1 MIVRR
6 LKRVHDA
13 ISWWNRLLT
22 LFGAGRRA
30 RDIDDEIAFH
40 LAMRQAQ
47 HERAGLA
54 PEMARR
60 IAARQFGNVTA
71 LKEQTR
77 DMWKFPSFESLVR
90 DIRYALRTLR
100 RAPGFAL
107 VAVLVLAI
115 GIGATTAMFSLV
127 DMMLLRGLPYPQADR
142 LVVLIGNVQRAGG
155 VERRGNSYPDHVD
168 WRARA
173 TSFEEMAAYTAL
185 NTTLQGVDEP
195 EPIPSEAVSPPYF
208 KLLDVSPTHGR
219 GFRPEEDAVPN
230 RDAVVILGEGLWR
243 RRFGADPSIVNR
255 TIQLGTRTFT
265 VVGIMPAG
273 FTGVSDTAQLWIP
286 FTMSGR
292 PFDNRGSRG
301 FQTLARL
308 KPGATIAEARAELDT
323 ISRQLAAAYP
333 QTNDT
338 RGVEVSPL
346 ADEVLQQLR
355 PVVLSLM
362 AAVTLVLLIA
372 CANVAGLLI
381 GRSDARQRE
390 IAVRT
395 ALGAGPGRLLRQLV
409 TENCVLAMLG
419 ALAGMAI
426 AQISL
431 PSLIA
436 ASPVAF
442 PTFVRP
448 QLSLSVL
455 AFGIGIALLS
465 GVILGLAP
473 MMHTRLPRL
482 GDALKTSS
490 RGGSSGMRSQR
501 LRSALVIVE
510 VALAVVLL
518 AGAGLMIRSIQKLA
532 AIDPGFE
539 AANVLLLN
547 ATIARQT
554 APPAAPGAAAAAP
567 APFVSSHT
575 DLLDRIRAVPGVE
588 AASLASDLPFG
599 GASAIFYSAEGDAT
613 VDAETLPRA
622 YIHRVTPEFFP
633 TLRIRL
639 EAGRTFLPSEEQPD
653 SPAVIVSHDVTR
665 RFWPNQDP
673 IGKRIKFG
681 APGSQNPWMTI
692 VGVVDEVKYRG
703 LPENPTRDPDLYLPY
718 TDRATQGVVV
728 RTRVEPS
735 SLASAVR
742 AAIRDG
748 NASILAFNARTL
760 ADLVAQQASA
770 SRFTTWLLSVFAAT
784 ALVLSVV
791 GLYGVMS
798 YLVAQ
803 RTREFGIRLALGAS
817 RLEIVRRVMRD
828 GTWRVAIGAAIGL
841 AATTGLARVLAGLVY
856 GVGTFD
862 ISSLLAVA
870 TLVVVAIVACGIP
883 AVRATQV
890 DPAIALRSE

>member
-1 MIVRR
+1 MMAVIKR
-6 LKRVHDA
+6 LHDA
-13 ISWWNRLLT
+13 ISWGNRLLS
-22 LFGAGRRA
+22 LLRRGRRA

-40 LAMRQAQ
+40 LAMRQAE
-47 HERAGLA
+47 HERDGLA
-54 PEMARR
+54 PEIARR
-60 IAARQFGNVTA
+60 TAARQFGNITA
-71 LKEQTR
+71 VKEQTR
-77 DMWKFPSFESLVR
+77 NMWTFPSFESFAQDL
-90 DIRYALRTLR
+90 RYALRTLR
-100 RAPGFAL
+100 RAPAFAL

-115 GIGATTAMFSLV
+115 GIGATTGMFSLV
-127 DMMLLRGLPYPQADR
+127 ETMLVRGLPYPQADR
-142 LVVLIGNVQRAGG
+142 LVVLIGNVQRAAG

-208 KLLDVSPTHGR
+208 KLLGVSPTHGR

-333 QTNDT
+333 QTNDK

-622 YIHRVTPEFFP
+622 YIHRVTPEFFA

-653 SPAVIVSHDVTR
+653 SPSVIVSHDVTR

-883 AVRATQV
+883 AVRATRV
-890 DPAIALRSE
+890 DPAMALRSE

>member
-1 MIVRR
+1 
-6 LKRVHDA
+6 
-13 ISWWNRLLT
+13 
-22 LFGAGRRA
+22 
-30 RDIDDEIAFH
+30 
-40 LAMRQAQ
+40 MRQAEQ
-47 HERAGLA
+47 ERDGLTT
-54 PEMARR
+54 EIARR
-60 IAARQFGNVTA
+60 TAARQFGNVTA

-77 DMWKFPSFESLVR
+77 DMWTFPSFESLVQ
-90 DIRYALRTLR
+90 DLRYAVRTLR
-100 RAPGFAL
+100 RAPAFAF

-127 DMMLLRGLPYPQADR
+127 DAMLVRGLPYPQADR

-173 TSFEEMAAYTAL
+173 TSFEDMAAYTTL
-185 NTTLQGVDEP
+185 TTTLQGADEP
-195 EPIPSEAVSPPYF
+195 ERILGEAVSAPYF
-208 KLLDVSPTHGR
+208 TLLGVSPTHGR

-230 RDAVVILGEGLWR
+230 RDAVVILSDGLWR
-243 RRFGADPSIVNR
+243 RRFGADPSILNR
-255 TIQLGTRTFT
+255 TIQLGARTYT

-273 FTGVSDTAQLWIP
+273 FTGVSDTAQFWEP
-286 FTMSGR
+286 FAMSGT

-301 FQTLARL
+301 FQTIARL
-308 KPGATIAEARAELDT
+308 KAGVTLAAARAELDT

-333 QTNDT
+333 QTNDK
-338 RGVEVSPL
+338 RAVEVSPL
-346 ADEVLQQLR
+346 ADVVLQQLR
-355 PVVLSLM
+355 PIVVALM
-362 AAVTLVLLIA
+362 AAVTLVLAIA

-381 GRSDARQRE
+381 SRSDARQRE

-409 TENCVLAMLG
+409 TESCVLTMLG

-455 AFGIGIALLS
+455 AFGVVIALLS
-465 GVILGLAP
+465 GVMLGIAP
-473 MMHTRLPRL
+473 MTHARLPRL

-501 LRSALVIVE
+501 LRSALVIGE

-539 AANVLLLN
+539 AANVLMVN
-547 ATIARQT
+547 ATIPRQA
-554 APPAAPGAAAAAP
+554 APPAAPGAAAAPP
-567 APFVSSHT
+567 APFVSSHA
-575 DLLDRIRAVPGVE
+575 DLLERIRAVPGVE

-613 VDAETLPRA
+613 VAAETMPRA
-622 YIHRVTPEFFP
+622 YIHRVTPEFFA

-639 EAGRTFLPSEEQPD
+639 EAGRTFLPSEETPD
-653 SPAVIVSHDVTR
+653 SPAVIVSHNVTR

-681 APGSQNPWMTI
+681 APGSQNPWLTI

-718 TDRATQGVVV
+718 IDRAAQGVLV
-728 RTRVEPS
+728 RTRAEPS
-735 SLASAVR
+735 SLTSAIR
-742 AAIRDG
+742 AAIRGG
-748 NASILAFNARTL
+748 NASILTFNARTL
-760 ADLVAQQASA
+760 ADLVAQQSSA
-770 SRFTTWLLSVFAAT
+770 SRFTSWLLSVFAAT

-817 RLEIVRRVMRD
+817 RMEIVRRVLRD

-841 AATTGLARVLAGLVY
+841 AATTGLARLLAGLVY

-862 ISSLLAVA
+862 ISSLLAAA
-870 TLVVVAIVACGIP
+870 TLVVVAIAACGIP
-883 AVRATQV
+883 AVRATRV

>member
-1 MIVRR
+1 M
-6 LKRVHDA
+6 KHVHHA

-22 LFGAGRRA
+22 LLRPGRRA

-40 LAMRQAQ
+40 LAMRQAE
-47 HERAGLA
+47 HERGGLA
-54 PEMARR
+54 PEIARR
-60 IAARQFGNVTA
+60 TAARQFGNVTA

-77 DMWKFPSFESLVR
+77 DMWTFPSFESFVQDL
-90 DIRYALRTLR
+90 RYALRTLR
-100 RAPGFAL
+100 GAPAFAV
-107 VAVLVLAI
+107 VAVLALAI

-127 DMMLLRGLPYPQADR
+127 DMMLVRGLPYPQVDR
-142 LVVLIGNVQRAGG
+142 LVVLIGNVQRAAG

-173 TSFEEMAAYTAL
+173 TSFDEMAAYTTL

-195 EPIPSEAVSPPYF
+195 EPVPSEAVSPPYF
-208 KLLDVSPTHGR
+208 KLLGVSPTHGR
-219 GFRPEEDAVPN
+219 VFRPEEDAVAN
-230 RDAVVILGEGLWR
+230 RDAVVVLGDGLWR
-243 RRFGADPSIVNR
+243 RRFGADPSMVGR

-286 FTMSGR
+286 FAMSGT
-292 PFDNRGSRG
+292 PLDNRGSRG

-308 KPGATIAEARAELDT
+308 KAGATLAEARAELDT

-333 QTNDT
+333 QTNDK

-346 ADEVLQQLR
+346 ADYVLQQLR
-355 PVVLSLM
+355 PLVVALM

-409 TENCVLAMLG
+409 TESCVLAMLG

-426 AQISL
+426 AQMSL

-436 ASPVAF
+436 ASPIAF

-448 QLSLSVL
+448 ELSLRVL
-455 AFGIGIALLS
+455 GFGIVIALLS
-465 GVILGLAP
+465 GVLLGVAP

-490 RGGSSGMRSQR
+490 RGGSSGLRSQR

-532 AIDPGFE
+532 AIDPGFD

-547 ATIARQT
+547 ATIPRQA
-554 APPAAPGAAAAAP
+554 APSPAPGAAAAAP
-567 APFVSSHT
+567 APFVSSHA

-599 GASAIFYSAEGDAT
+599 GASAVFYSAEGDAT
-613 VDAETLPRA
+613 VDAQTLPRA
-622 YIHRVTPEFFP
+622 YIHRVTPEFFA

-639 EAGRTFLPSEEQPD
+639 DAGRTFLPSEEQPA
-653 SPAVIVSHDVTR
+653 SPVAIVSHNVTR
-665 RFWPNQDP
+665 RFWPDQDP
-673 IGKRIKFG
+673 IGKRIKLG
-681 APGSQNPWMTI
+681 APGSQNPWLTI

-703 LPENPTRDPDLYLPY
+703 LPENPTPDPDLYLPY
-718 TDRATQGVVV
+718 TDRATQGVVL

-760 ADLVAQQASA
+760 ADLVAQQSSA
-770 SRFTTWLLSVFAAT
+770 SRFTSWLLSVFAAT

-817 RLEIVRRVMRD
+817 RTEIVRRVLRGGM
-828 GTWRVAIGAAIGL
+828 WRVAIGAAIGL
-841 AATTGLARVLAGLVY
+841 ATTTGLARLLAGLVY

-862 ISSLLAVA
+862 ISSLVAVA
-870 TLVVVAIVACGIP
+870 MLVVVAIVACGIP
-883 AVRATQV
+883 AVRATRV

>member
-1 MIVRR
+1 M
-6 LKRVHDA
+6 KRVHDA

-22 LFGAGRRA
+22 LLRPGRRA
-30 RDIDDEIAFH
+30 REIDDELAFH
-40 LAMRQAQ
+40 LAMRQAE
-47 HERAGLA
+47 HERDGLA
-54 PEMARR
+54 PEIARR
-60 IAARQFGNVTA
+60 TAVRQLGNVTA

-77 DMWKFPSFESLVR
+77 DMWTFPSFESVVQDL
-90 DIRYALRTLR
+90 RYTLRTLR
-100 RAPGFAL
+100 RAPAFAL
-107 VAVLVLAI
+107 VAVLVLAM

-127 DMMLLRGLPYPQADR
+127 DTMLVRGLPYPQADR

-173 TSFEEMAAYTAL
+173 TSFDDMAAYTTL
-185 NTTLQGVDEP
+185 NTTLQGADEP

-208 KLLDVSPTHGR
+208 TLLGVSPTHGR

-230 RDAVVILGEGLWR
+230 RDAVVILGDGLWR

-255 TIQLGTRTFT
+255 TIQLNARPFT

-286 FTMSGR
+286 FAMSGT

-308 KPGATIAEARAELDT
+308 KPGTTAAAARAELDT

-333 QTNDT
+333 QTNDK

-346 ADEVLQQLR
+346 ADYVLQQLR
-355 PVVLSLM
+355 PVVVALM

-381 GRSDARQRE
+381 ARSDARQRE

-395 ALGAGPGRLLRQLV
+395 ALGAGAGRLLRQLV
-409 TENCVLAMLG
+409 TESCVLAMLG
-419 ALAGMAI
+419 AVAGMAI

-455 AFGIGIALLS
+455 AFGIVIALLS
-465 GVILGLAP
+465 GVMLGIAP
-473 MMHTRLPRL
+473 MMHARLPRL
-482 GDALKTSS
+482 ADALKTSA
-490 RGGSSGMRSQR
+490 RGGSSGTRSQR

-539 AANVLLLN
+539 AANVLMVN
-547 ATIARQT
+547 ATIPRQT
-554 APPAAPGAAAAAP
+554 TPPAAPGAAAAAP
-567 APFVSSHT
+567 APFVSSHA

-588 AASLASDLPFG
+588 AVSLASDLPFG

-613 VDAETLPRA
+613 VAAETMPRA
-622 YIHRVTPEFFP
+622 YIHRVTPEFFA

-639 EAGRTFLPSEEQPD
+639 EAGRTFLPSEERPD
-653 SPAVIVSHDVTR
+653 SPAVIVSHNVTR

-681 APGSQNPWMTI
+681 APGSQNPWLTI

-718 TDRATQGVVV
+718 VDRATQGVVV

-735 SLASAVR
+735 SLAPAIR

-748 NASILAFNARTL
+748 SASILTFNARTL
-760 ADLVAQQASA
+760 ADVVAQQSSA

-817 RLEIVRRVMRD
+817 RTEIVRRVLRD
-828 GTWRVAIGAAIGL
+828 GAWRVAIGAAIGL
-841 AATTGLARVLAGLVY
+841 AATTGLAGLLAGLVY

-870 TLVVVAIVACGIP
+870 TLVVVAIAACGIP
-883 AVRATQV
+883 AVRATRV
-890 DPAIALRSE
+890 DPAIALRNE

>member
-1 MIVRR
+1 
-6 LKRVHDA
+6 
-13 ISWWNRLLT
+13 
-22 LFGAGRRA
+22 
-30 RDIDDEIAFH
+30 
-40 LAMRQAQ
+40 
-47 HERAGLA
+47 
-54 PEMARR
+54 
-60 IAARQFGNVTA
+60 
-71 LKEQTR
+71 
-77 DMWKFPSFESLVR
+77 
-90 DIRYALRTLR
+90 
-100 RAPGFAL
+100 
-107 VAVLVLAI
+107 
-115 GIGATTAMFSLV
+115 
-127 DMMLLRGLPYPQADR
+127 
-142 LVVLIGNVQRAGG
+142 
-155 VERRGNSYPDHVD
+155 
-168 WRARA
+168 
-173 TSFEEMAAYTAL
+173 
-185 NTTLQGVDEP
+185 
-195 EPIPSEAVSPPYF
+195 
-208 KLLDVSPTHGR
+208 
-219 GFRPEEDAVPN
+219 
-230 RDAVVILGEGLWR
+230 
-243 RRFGADPSIVNR
+243 
-255 TIQLGTRTFT
+255 
-265 VVGIMPAG
+265 
-273 FTGVSDTAQLWIP
+273 
-286 FTMSGR
+286 
-292 PFDNRGSRG
+292 
-301 FQTLARL
+301 
-308 KPGATIAEARAELDT
+308 
-323 ISRQLAAAYP
+323 
-333 QTNDT
+333 
-338 RGVEVSPL
+338 
-346 ADEVLQQLR
+346 
-355 PVVLSLM
+355 M
-362 AAVTLVLLIA
+362 AAVSLVLLIA

-409 TENCVLAMLG
+409 TESCVLALLG
-419 ALAGMAI
+419 ALAGMAV

-448 QLSLSVL
+448 QLSLTVL
-455 AFGIGIALLS
+455 AFGIVIALLS
-465 GVILGLAP
+465 GVLLGLAP

-482 GDALKTSS
+482 SDALKTSS

-532 AIDPGFE
+532 AIDPGFD

-547 ATIARQT
+547 ATIPRQT

-567 APFVSSHT
+567 APFVTSHA
-575 DLLDRIRAVPGVE
+575 DLLDRVRAVPGVE
-588 AASLASDLPFG
+588 AASLASDTPFG

-613 VDAETLPRA
+613 VAAETLPRA
-622 YIHRVTPEFFP
+622 YIHRVTPEFFA

-639 EAGRTFLPSEEQPD
+639 EAGRTFLPSEERPD
-653 SPAVIVSHDVTR
+653 SPAVIVSHNVTR

-673 IGKRIKFG
+673 IGKRIKLG

-718 TDRATQGVVV
+718 LDRASQGVVV

-735 SLASAVR
+735 SVASAVR

-748 NASILAFNARTL
+748 NASIGTFNARTL
-760 ADLVAQQASA
+760 ADLVAQQSSA

-841 AATTGLARVLAGLVY
+841 AATTGLARLLAGLVY

-883 AVRATQV
+883 AVRATRV

>member
-1 MIVRR
+1 M
-6 LKRVHDA
+6 KRVHDA

-22 LFGAGRRA
+22 LFGAGRRT

-40 LAMRQAQ
+40 LAMRQAE

-54 PEMARR
+54 PEIARR
-60 IAARQFGNVTA
+60 TATRQFGNVTA

-90 DIRYALRTLR
+90 DIRYAFRTLR

-127 DMMLLRGLPYPQADR
+127 DTMLLRGLPYPQADR

-155 VERRGNSYPDHVD
+155 VERRGNSYPDHLD

-173 TSFEEMAAYTAL
+173 TRFDDLAAYTPL
-185 NTTLQGVDEP
+185 NMTLQGPDEP
-195 EPIPSEAVSPPYF
+195 ERIPSEAVSPPYF
-208 KLLDVSPTHGR
+208 TLLGVSPTHGR

-230 RDAVVILGEGLWR
+230 RDAVVILSDGLWR

-255 TIQLGTRTFT
+255 TILLGTRSFT

-286 FTMSGR
+286 FGMSGT

-308 KPGATIAEARAELDT
+308 KPDATIASARAELDT

-333 QTNDT
+333 QTNDK
-338 RGVEVSPL
+338 RGVEISPL
-346 ADEVLQQLR
+346 ADYVLQQLR
-355 PVVLSLM
+355 PIVVALM
-362 AAVTLVLLIA
+362 AAVSLVLLIA

-381 GRSDARQRE
+381 SRSDARQRE

-395 ALGAGPGRLLRQLV
+395 ALGAGPGRLLRQLI
-409 TENCVLAMLG
+409 TESCVLAMLG
-419 ALAGMAI
+419 AVAGMAV

-436 ASPVAF
+436 ASPIAF
-442 PTFVRP
+442 PTFVQP

-455 AFGIGIALLS
+455 AFGIVIALLS
-465 GVILGLAP
+465 GVLLGLAP
-473 MMHTRLPRL
+473 MMHARLPRL
-482 GDALKTSS
+482 SDALKTSA

-501 LRSALVIVE
+501 LRSALVIGE
-510 VALAVVLL
+510 VALAVLLL

-539 AANVLLLN
+539 AANVLMVN
-547 ATIARQT
+547 ATIPRQT
-554 APPAAPGAAAAAP
+554 APPAAPGKAAAAP
-567 APFVSSHT
+567 APFVSSHA
-575 DLLDRIRAVPGVE
+575 DLVDRIRAVPGVE
-588 AASLASDLPFG
+588 AVSLASDLPFG
-599 GASAIFYSAEGDAT
+599 GSSAIFYSAEGDAT
-613 VDAETLPRA
+613 VAAETMPRA
-622 YIHRVTPEFFP
+622 YIHRVTPEFFA

-639 EAGRTFLPSEEQPD
+639 EAGRTFLPSEERTD
-653 SPAVIVSHDVTR
+653 SPAVVVSHNVTR

-681 APGSQNPWMTI
+681 VPGSQNPWLTI

-718 TDRATQGVVV
+718 VDRATQGVIV
-728 RTRVEPS
+728 RTHVEPS

-748 NASILAFNARTL
+748 NASVLSFNAQTL
-760 ADLVAQQASA
+760 ADVVAQQSSA
-770 SRFTTWLLSVFAAT
+770 SRFTSWLLSVFAAT

-817 RLEIVRRVMRD
+817 RVEIVRRVLRD
-828 GTWRVAIGAAIGL
+828 GMWRVAIGAAIGL
-841 AATTGLARVLAGLVY
+841 AATTGLARVLAGLIY
-856 GVGTFD
+856 GVGAFD
-862 ISSLLAVA
+862 ISSLLAVVM
-870 TLVVVAIVACGIP
+870 LVVVAIAACGVP
-883 AVRATQV
+883 AVRATRV

>member
-1 MIVRR
+1 M
-6 LKRVHDA
+6 KRVHDG
-13 ISWWNRLLT
+13 ISWWNRLRT
-22 LFGAGRRA
+22 LVRPGRRA

-40 LAMRQAQ
+40 LAMRQAE
-47 HERAGLA
+47 HERNGVD

-60 IAARQFGNVTA
+60 TAARQFGNVTT

-77 DMWKFPSFESLVR
+77 DMWTFPSFESLVQ
-90 DIRYALRTLR
+90 DLRYALRTLR

-127 DMMLLRGLPYPQADR
+127 DTMLVRGLPYPEADR

-173 TSFEEMAAYTAL
+173 TSFEDMAAYTTLIA
-185 NTTLQGVDEP
+185 TLQGADEP
-195 EPIPSEAVSPPYF
+195 ERIVGEAVSAPYF
-208 KLLDVSPTHGR
+208 TLLGVSPAHGR
-219 GFRPEEDAVPN
+219 GFTPEEDAVPN
-230 RDAVVILGEGLWR
+230 RNAVVILSDGLWR
-243 RRFGADPSIVNR
+243 RRFGADPAILNR
-255 TIQLGTRTFT
+255 TIQLGARSYTI
-265 VVGIMPAG
+265 VGIMPPG
-273 FTGVSDTAQLWIP
+273 FTGVTDTAQFWEP
-286 FTMSGR
+286 FAQSGT

-308 KPGATIAEARAELDT
+308 KPGAPLAAARAELDT

-333 QTNDT
+333 QTNDK
-338 RGVEVSPL
+338 RAVEVSPL
-346 ADEVLQQLR
+346 ADFVLQQLR
-355 PVVLSLM
+355 PTVVALM

-381 GRSDARQRE
+381 SRSDARQRE

-395 ALGAGPGRLLRQLV
+395 AMGAGPGRLLRQLV
-409 TENCVLAMLG
+409 TESCVLAMLG
-419 ALAGMAI
+419 ALCGMAV
-426 AQISL
+426 AQVSL
-431 PSLIA
+431 PSLLA

-442 PTFVRP
+442 PTFVQP
-448 QLSLSVL
+448 QLSLRVL
-455 AFGIGIALLS
+455 AFGTAIALLT
-465 GVILGLAP
+465 GVVLGIAP
-473 MMHTRLPRL
+473 MMHARLPRL
-482 GDALKTSS
+482 SDALKTSS

-532 AIDPGFE
+532 AIDPGFD
-539 AANVLLLN
+539 AANVLMLN
-547 ATIARQT
+547 ATIPRQT
-554 APPAAPGAAAAAP
+554 APPAAPGTPAAAP
-567 APFVSSHT
+567 APFVTSHA
-575 DLLDRIRAVPGVE
+575 DLLERIRAVPGVE
-588 AASLASDLPFG
+588 GASLASDLPFG
-599 GASAIFYSAEGDAT
+599 GSSAVFYSAEGDAT
-613 VDAETLPRA
+613 VAAETMPRA
-622 YIHRVTPEFFP
+622 YIHRVTPEFFA
-633 TLRIRL
+633 TLRIKL
-639 EAGRTFLPSEEQPD
+639 EAGRTFLPAEERPD
-653 SPAVIVSHDVTR
+653 NPAVVVSHNVTR

-681 APGSQNPWMTI
+681 APGSQNPWLTI

-718 TDRATQGVVV
+718 LDRANQGVVV

-735 SLASAVR
+735 SVASAVR
-742 AAIRDG
+742 AAIRNG
-748 NASILAFNARTL
+748 NASIGTFNALTL
-760 ADLVAQQASA
+760 ADVVAQQSSA
-770 SRFTTWLLSVFAAT
+770 SRFTSWLLSVFAVT

-817 RLEIVRRVMRD
+817 RLEIVRRVLRD

-841 AATTGLARVLAGLVY
+841 AATTGLARLLAGLVY

-870 TLVVVAIVACGIP
+870 TLVVVAIAACGVP
-883 AVRATQV
+883 AVRATRV
-890 DPAIALRSE
+890 DPAIALRNE

>member
-1 MIVRR
+1 MAVM
-6 LKRVHDA
+6 KRVHDA

-22 LFGAGRRA
+22 LLRPGRRA
-30 RDIDDEIAFH
+30 GDIDDEIAFH
-40 LAMRQAQ
+40 LAMRQAE
-47 HERAGLA
+47 HERDGLA
-54 PEMARR
+54 PEIARR
-60 IAARQFGNVTA
+60 TAARQFGNITA

-77 DMWKFPSFESLVR
+77 NMWTFPSFESFVQDL
-90 DIRYALRTLR
+90 RYALRTLR
-100 RAPGFAL
+100 RAPAFAL

-115 GIGATTAMFSLV
+115 GIGATTGMFSLV
-127 DMMLLRGLPYPQADR
+127 DAMLVRGLPYPQADR
-142 LVVLIGNVQRAGG
+142 LVVLIGNVQRAAG

-173 TSFEEMAAYTAL
+173 TSFDEMAAYTTL

-208 KLLDVSPTHGR
+208 KLLGVSPTHGR
-219 GFRPEEDAVPN
+219 VFRPEEDAVPN
-230 RDAVVILGEGLWR
+230 RDAVVVLGDGLWR
-243 RRFGADPSIVNR
+243 RRFGADPSIVGR
-255 TIQLGTRTFT
+255 TIQLATRTFT

-286 FTMSGR
+286 FAMSGT
-292 PFDNRGSRG
+292 PLDNRGSRG

-308 KPGATIAEARAELDT
+308 KAGATLAEARAELDT
-323 ISRQLAAAYP
+323 IARQLAAAYP
-333 QTNDT
+333 QTNDK

-346 ADEVLQQLR
+346 ADYVLQQLR
-355 PVVLSLM
+355 PIVVALM

-372 CANVAGLLI
+372 CANIAGLLI

-409 TENCVLAMLG
+409 TESCVLALFG
-419 ALAGMAI
+419 ALAGMAV

-448 QLSLSVL
+448 QLSLRVL
-455 AFGIGIALLS
+455 AFGIVIALLS
-465 GVILGLAP
+465 GIILGLAP

-482 GDALKTSS
+482 ADALKTSS
-490 RGGSSGMRSQR
+490 RNGSSGMRSQR

-547 ATIARQT
+547 ATIPRQT
-554 APPAAPGAAAAAP
+554 APPAAPGAVAAAP
-567 APFVSSHT
+567 APFVTSHA
-575 DLLDRIRAVPGVE
+575 DLLDRVRAVPGVE
-588 AASLASDLPFG
+588 AASLASDTPFG

-613 VDAETLPRA
+613 VAAETLPRA
-622 YIHRVTPEFFP
+622 YIHRVTPEFFA

-639 EAGRTFLPSEEQPD
+639 EAGRTFLPSEERPD
-653 SPAVIVSHDVTR
+653 SPAVIVSHNVTR

-673 IGKRIKFG
+673 IGKRIKLG

-718 TDRATQGVVV
+718 LDRASQGVVV

-735 SLASAVR
+735 SVASAVR

-748 NASILAFNARTL
+748 NASIGTFNARTL
-760 ADLVAQQASA
+760 ADLVAQQSSA
-770 SRFTTWLLSVFAAT
+770 SRFTSWLLSVFAAT

-817 RLEIVRRVMRD
+817 RAEIVRRVMRD

-841 AATTGLARVLAGLVY
+841 AATTGLARLLAGLVY

-883 AVRATQV
+883 AVRATRV

>member
-1 MIVRR
+1 M
-6 LKRVHDA
+6 KRVHDA

-22 LFGAGRRA
+22 LLRPGRRA
-30 RDIDDEIAFH
+30 GDIDDEIAFH
-40 LAMRQAQ
+40 LAMRQAE
-47 HERAGLA
+47 HERDGLA
-54 PEMARR
+54 PEIARR
-60 IAARQFGNVTA
+60 TAARQFGNVTA

-77 DMWKFPSFESLVR
+77 DMWTFPSFESFAQDL
-90 DIRYALRTLR
+90 RYALRTLR
-100 RAPGFAL
+100 RAPAFAL

-127 DMMLLRGLPYPQADR
+127 DAMLVRGLPYPDADR
-142 LVVLIGNVQRAGG
+142 LVVLIGNVQRAAG

-173 TSFEEMAAYTAL
+173 TRFDEMAAYTTL
-185 NTTLQGVDEP
+185 NTTLHGVDEP
-195 EPIPSEAVSPPYF
+195 ERIPSEAVSAPYF
-208 KLLDVSPTHGR
+208 GLLGVSPAQGR
-219 GFRPEEDAVPN
+219 VFRPEEDAVPN
-230 RDAVVILGEGLWR
+230 RDAVAVLSDGLWR

-273 FTGVSDTAQLWIP
+273 FAGVSDTAQLWIP
-286 FTMSGR
+286 FAMSGT
-292 PFDNRGSRG
+292 PVDNRGSRG

-308 KPGATIAEARAELDT
+308 KAGATIAEARAELDT

-333 QTNDT
+333 QTNDK
-338 RGVEVSPL
+338 RSVEVSPL
-346 ADEVLQQLR
+346 ADEVLRQLR
-355 PVVLSLM
+355 PIVVALM
-362 AAVTLVLLIA
+362 AAVSLVLLIA

-381 GRSDARQRE
+381 SRADARQRE

-395 ALGAGPGRLLRQLV
+395 ALGAGPARLLRQLV

-419 ALAGMAI
+419 ALAGMAV
-426 AQISL
+426 AQIAL

-436 ASPVAF
+436 SSPIAF

-448 QLSLSVL
+448 QLSLRVL
-455 AFGIGIALLS
+455 AFGIAIALLS
-465 GVILGLAP
+465 GVLLGIAP
-473 MMHTRLPRL
+473 MMHARLPRL

-490 RGGSSGMRSQR
+490 RGGSSGLRSQR

-518 AGAGLMIRSIQKLA
+518 AGAGLMIRSIRNLA
-532 AIDPGFE
+532 AIDPGFV
-539 AANVLLLN
+539 AANVLTLT
-547 ATIARQT
+547 ATIPRQT
-554 APPAAPGAAAAAP
+554 VPPTAPGAAAAP
-567 APFVSSHT
+567 APFVTSHA
-575 DLLDRIRAVPGVE
+575 DVLDRLRAVPGVE
-588 AASLASDLPFG
+588 TASLSSDLPFG

-613 VDAETLPRA
+613 VAAETMPRA
-622 YIHRVTPEFFP
+622 YIHRVTREFFA
-633 TLRIRL
+633 TLRIRI
-639 EAGRTFLPSEEQPD
+639 EAGRTFLPSEERPD
-653 SPAVIVSHDVTR
+653 STAVIVSHNVTR

-681 APGSQNPWMTI
+681 APGSQNPWLTI

-748 NASILAFNARTL
+748 NASIVTFNARTL
-760 ADLVAQQASA
+760 ADLVAEQSSA
-770 SRFTTWLLSVFAAT
+770 SRFASWLLSVFAAT

-817 RLEIVRRVMRD
+817 RAEIVRRVLRD

-841 AATTGLARVLAGLVY
+841 AATTGLARLLAGLVY

-862 ISSLLAVA
+862 ISSVLAVA
-870 TLVVVAIVACGIP
+870 TLVVVAIAACGIP
-883 AVRATQV
+883 AVRATRV

>member
-1 MIVRR
+1 
-6 LKRVHDA
+6 
-13 ISWWNRLLT
+13 
-22 LFGAGRRA
+22 
-30 RDIDDEIAFH
+30 
-40 LAMRQAQ
+40 
-47 HERAGLA
+47 
-54 PEMARR
+54 
-60 IAARQFGNVTA
+60 
-71 LKEQTR
+71 
-77 DMWKFPSFESLVR
+77 LVQ
-90 DIRYALRTLR
+90 DLRYALRTLR

-127 DMMLLRGLPYPQADR
+127 DTMLVRGLPYPEADR

-173 TSFEEMAAYTAL
+173 TSFEDMAAYTTLIA
-185 NTTLQGVDEP
+185 TLQGADEP
-195 EPIPSEAVSPPYF
+195 ERIVGEAVSAPYF
-208 KLLDVSPTHGR
+208 TLLGVSPAYGR
-219 GFRPEEDAVPN
+219 GFTPEEDAVPN
-230 RDAVVILGEGLWR
+230 RNAVVILSDGLWR
-243 RRFGADPSIVNR
+243 RRFGADPSILNR
-255 TIQLGTRTFT
+255 TIQLGARSYTI
-265 VVGIMPAG
+265 VGIMPPG
-273 FTGVSDTAQLWIP
+273 FTGVTDTAQFWEP
-286 FTMSGR
+286 FAQSGT

-308 KPGATIAEARAELDT
+308 KPGAPLAAARAELDT

-333 QTNDT
+333 QTNDK
-338 RGVEVSPL
+338 RAVEVSPL
-346 ADEVLQQLR
+346 ADFVLQQLR
-355 PVVLSLM
+355 PTVVALM

-381 GRSDARQRE
+381 SRSDARQRE

-395 ALGAGPGRLLRQLV
+395 AMGAGPGRLLRQLV
-409 TENCVLAMLG
+409 TESCVLALLG
-419 ALAGMAI
+419 ALCGMAV
-426 AQISL
+426 AQLSL
-431 PSLIA
+431 PSLLA

-442 PTFVRP
+442 PTFVQP
-448 QLSLSVL
+448 QLSLRVL
-455 AFGIGIALLS
+455 AFGTAIALLT
-465 GVILGLAP
+465 GVVLGIAP
-473 MMHTRLPRL
+473 MMHARLPRL
-482 GDALKTSS
+482 SDALKTSS

-532 AIDPGFE
+532 AIDPGFD
-539 AANVLLLN
+539 AANVLMLN
-547 ATIARQT
+547 ATIPRQT
-554 APPAAPGAAAAAP
+554 APPAAPGTPAAAP
-567 APFVSSHT
+567 APFVTSHA
-575 DLLDRIRAVPGVE
+575 DLLERIRAVPGVE
-588 AASLASDLPFG
+588 GASLASDLPFG
-599 GASAIFYSAEGDAT
+599 GSSAVFYSAEGDAT
-613 VDAETLPRA
+613 VAAETMPRA
-622 YIHRVTPEFFP
+622 YIHRVTPEFFA
-633 TLRIRL
+633 TLRIKL
-639 EAGRTFLPSEEQPD
+639 EAGRTFLPAEERPD
-653 SPAVIVSHDVTR
+653 NPAVVVSHNVTR

-681 APGSQNPWMTI
+681 APGSQNPWLTI

-718 TDRATQGVVV
+718 LDRANQGVVV

-735 SLASAVR
+735 SVASAVR
-742 AAIRDG
+742 AAIRNG
-748 NASILAFNARTL
+748 NASIGTFNALTL
-760 ADLVAQQASA
+760 ADVVAQQSSA
-770 SRFTTWLLSVFAAT
+770 SRFTSWLLSVFAVT

-817 RLEIVRRVMRD
+817 RLEIVRRVLRD

-841 AATTGLARVLAGLVY
+841 AATTGLARLLAGLVY

-870 TLVVVAIVACGIP
+870 TLVVVAIAACGVP
-883 AVRATQV
+883 AVRATRV
-890 DPAIALRSE
+890 DPAIALRNE

>member
-1 MIVRR
+1 MPVM
-6 LKRVHDA
+6 KRVHDA

-22 LFGAGRRA
+22 LLRPGRRA
-30 RDIDDEIAFH
+30 GDIDDEIAFH
-40 LAMRQAQ
+40 LAMRQAE
-47 HERAGLA
+47 HERDGLA
-54 PEMARR
+54 PEIARR
-60 IAARQFGNVTA
+60 TAARQFGNITA
-71 LKEQTR
+71 VKEQTR
-77 DMWKFPSFESLVR
+77 NMWTFPSFESFVQDL
-90 DIRYALRTLR
+90 RYALRTLR
-100 RAPGFAL
+100 RAPAFTL

-115 GIGATTAMFSLV
+115 GIGATTGMFSLV
-127 DMMLLRGLPYPQADR
+127 DAMLVRGLPYPQADR
-142 LVVLIGNVQRAGG
+142 LVVLIGNVQRAAG

-173 TSFEEMAAYTAL
+173 ASFDEMAAYTTL

-208 KLLDVSPTHGR
+208 KLLGVSPTHGR
-219 GFRPEEDAVPN
+219 VFRPEEDAVPN
-230 RDAVVILGEGLWR
+230 RDAVVVLGDGLWR
-243 RRFGADPSIVNR
+243 RRFGADPSIVGR

-286 FTMSGR
+286 FALSGT
-292 PFDNRGSRG
+292 PLDNRGSRG

-308 KPGATIAEARAELDT
+308 KAGATLAEARAELDT
-323 ISRQLAAAYP
+323 IARQLAAAYP
-333 QTNDT
+333 QTNDK

-346 ADEVLQQLR
+346 ADVVLQQLR
-355 PVVLSLM
+355 PIVVALM

-372 CANVAGLLI
+372 CANIAGLLI

-409 TENCVLAMLG
+409 TENCALAMLG
-419 ALAGMAI
+419 ALAGMAV

-431 PSLIA
+431 PSLMA

-448 QLSLSVL
+448 QLSLRVL
-455 AFGIGIALLS
+455 AFGIVIALLS
-465 GVILGLAP
+465 GIILGLAP
-473 MMHTRLPRL
+473 MLHTRLPRL

-490 RGGSSGMRSQR
+490 RGGSSGRRSQR

-547 ATIARQT
+547 ATIPRQT

-567 APFVSSHT
+567 APFVSSHA

-613 VDAETLPRA
+613 VAAETLPRA
-622 YIHRVTPEFFP
+622 YIHRVTPEFFA

-639 EAGRTFLPSEEQPD
+639 EAGRTFLPSEERPD
-653 SPAVIVSHDVTR
+653 SPAVIVSHNVTR

-673 IGKRIKFG
+673 IGKRIKVG

-718 TDRATQGVVV
+718 LDRASQGVVV
-728 RTRVEPS
+728 RTHVEPS
-735 SLASAVR
+735 SVASAVR

-760 ADLVAQQASA
+760 ADLVAQQSSA
-770 SRFTTWLLSVFAAT
+770 SRFTSWLLSVFAAT

-791 GLYGVMS
+791 GLYGIMS

-841 AATTGLARVLAGLVY
+841 VATTGLARLLAGLVY

-862 ISSLLAVA
+862 MSSLLAVA

-883 AVRATQV
+883 AVRATRI
-890 DPAIALRSE
+890 DPAIALRSD

>member
-1 MIVRR
+1 M
-6 LKRVHDA
+6 KRVHDA

-22 LFGAGRRA
+22 LWRPGRRA
-30 RDIDDEIAFH
+30 RDIEDEIAFH
-40 LAMRQAQ
+40 LAMRQAE
-47 HERAGLA
+47 HERDGLA

-77 DMWKFPSFESLVR
+77 DMWTFPSFESLR
-90 DIRYALRTLR
+90 QDLRYALRTLR
-100 RAPGFAL
+100 RAPAFAL

-127 DMMLLRGLPYPQADR
+127 DAMLLRGLPYPQADR
-142 LVVLIGNVQRAGG
+142 LVVLIGNVQRASG

-173 TSFEEMAAYTAL
+173 TTFDEMAAYTTL

-195 EPIPSEAVSPPYF
+195 ERIPSEAVSSPYF
-208 KLLDVSPTHGR
+208 KLLGVSPTHGR

-230 RDAVVILGEGLWR
+230 RDAVVILGDGLWR

-255 TIQLGTRTFT
+255 TIQLGTRPYT

-286 FTMSGR
+286 FAMSGT

-301 FQTLARL
+301 FQTIARL
-308 KPGATIAEARAELDT
+308 EAGATLAGARAELDT

-333 QTNDT
+333 QTNDK

-346 ADEVLQQLR
+346 ADQVLQQLR
-355 PVVLSLM
+355 PIVVALM

-409 TENCVLAMLG
+409 TESCVLAMLG
-419 ALAGMAI
+419 ALAGIAI

-431 PSLIA
+431 PSLVA

-455 AFGIGIALLS
+455 AFGIAIALLS
-465 GVILGLAP
+465 GVMLGIAP
-473 MMHTRLPRL
+473 MMHARLPRL
-482 GDALKTSS
+482 SEALNTSA
-490 RGGSSGMRSQR
+490 RGGSSGRRSQR

-532 AIDPGFE
+532 AIDPGFD
-539 AANVLLLN
+539 AANVLMVN
-547 ATIARQT
+547 VTIPRQT
-554 APPAAPGAAAAAP
+554 APPAAPGAAAAP
-567 APFVSSHT
+567 APFVSSSA
-575 DLLDRIRAVPGVE
+575 DVLDRIRAVPGVE

-613 VDAETLPRA
+613 VAAETMPRG
-622 YIHRVTPEFFP
+622 YIHRVTPEFFA

-639 EAGRTFLPSEEQPD
+639 EAGRTFLPGEEKPD
-653 SPAVIVSHDVTR
+653 SPAVIVSHNVTR

-681 APGSQNPWMTI
+681 APGSQNPWLTI

-703 LPENPTRDPDLYLPY
+703 LPENPTSDPDLYLPY
-718 TDRATQGVVV
+718 IDRATQGVVV

-735 SLASAVR
+735 SLAPAIR

-748 NASILAFNARTL
+748 NASILTFNARTL
-760 ADLVAQQASA
+760 ADVVAQQSSA
-770 SRFTTWLLSVFAAT
+770 SRFTSWLLSVFAAT

-798 YLVAQ
+798 FLVAQ

-817 RLEIVRRVMRD
+817 RSEIVRRVLRD
-828 GTWRVAIGAAIGL
+828 GAWRVAAGAAIGL
-841 AATTGLARVLAGLVY
+841 AATTGLARLLAGLVY
-856 GVGTFD
+856 GVGRFD
-862 ISSLLAVA
+862 ISSLLAAA
-870 TLVVVAIVACGIP
+870 TLVVVAIAACGIP
-883 AVRATQV
+883 AVRATRV
-890 DPAIALRSE
+890 DPAIALRNE

>member
-1 MIVRR
+1 M
-6 LKRVHDA
+6 KRVHDA

-22 LFGAGRRA
+22 LLGAGRRA

-40 LAMRQAQ
+40 LAMRQAE

-60 IAARQFGNVTA
+60 TAARQFGNVTA

-77 DMWKFPSFESLVR
+77 DMWKLPSFESLVR

-173 TSFEEMAAYTAL
+173 TSFDDLAAFTPL
-185 NTTLQGVDEP
+185 NMTLQGADEP
-195 EPIPSEAVSPPYF
+195 ERIPSEAVSPPYF
-208 KLLDVSPTHGR
+208 TLLGVSPTHGR

-230 RDAVVILGEGLWR
+230 RDAVVILSDGLWR

-255 TIQLGTRTFT
+255 TIVLGTRSFT
-265 VVGIMPAG
+265 VVGIMPDG

-286 FTMSGR
+286 FAMSGT

-308 KPGATIAEARAELDT
+308 KPGATTASARAELDT

-333 QTNDT
+333 QTNDK

-346 ADEVLQQLR
+346 ADYVLQQLR
-355 PVVLSLM
+355 PIVVALM
-362 AAVTLVLLIA
+362 AAVSLVLLIA

-381 GRSDARQRE
+381 SRSDARQRE

-395 ALGAGPGRLLRQLV
+395 ALGAGPGRLLRQLI
-409 TENCVLAMLG
+409 TESCVLAMLG
-419 ALAGMAI
+419 ALAGMAV
-426 AQISL
+426 ARISL

-436 ASPVAF
+436 ASPIAF

-455 AFGIGIALLS
+455 AFGIVIALLS
-465 GVILGLAP
+465 GVLLGLAP
-473 MMHTRLPRL
+473 MMHARLPRL
-482 GDALKTSS
+482 SDALKVSARS
-490 RGGSSGMRSQR
+490 GSSGMRSQR
-501 LRSALVIVE
+501 LRSALVIGE
-510 VALAVVLL
+510 VALAVLLL

-539 AANVLLLN
+539 AANVLMVN
-547 ATIARQT
+547 ATIPRQT
-554 APPAAPGAAAAAP
+554 APPAAPGTAAAP
-567 APFVSSHT
+567 APFVSSHA
-575 DLLDRIRAVPGVE
+575 DVLDRIRAVPGVE
-588 AASLASDLPFG
+588 AVSLASDLPFG
-599 GASAIFYSAEGDAT
+599 GSSAIFYSAEGDAT
-613 VDAETLPRA
+613 VAAETMPRA
-622 YIHRVTPEFFP
+622 YIHRVTPEFFA

-639 EAGRTFLPSEEQPD
+639 EAGRTFLPGEERTD
-653 SPAVIVSHDVTR
+653 SQAVVVSHDVTR

-673 IGKRIKFG
+673 IGKRVKFG
-681 APGSQNPWMTI
+681 APGSQNPWLTI

-718 TDRATQGVVV
+718 VDRATQGVIV

-735 SLASAVR
+735 SLAAAVR
-742 AAIRDG
+742 AAIREG
-748 NASILAFNARTL
+748 NASILTFNAQAL
-760 ADLVAQQASA
+760 AEVVAQQSSA
-770 SRFTTWLLSVFAAT
+770 SRFTGWLLSVFAAT

-817 RLEIVRRVMRD
+817 RVEIVRRVLRD
-828 GTWRVAIGAAIGL
+828 GMWRVAIGAAIGL

-862 ISSLLAVA
+862 ISSLLAVVM
-870 TLVVVAIVACGIP
+870 LVVVAIAACGVP
-883 AVRATQV
+883 AVRATRV

>member
-1 MIVRR
+1 M
-6 LKRVHDA
+6 KRVLMNDA
-13 ISWWNRLLT
+13 ISWWHRLRT
-22 LFGAGRRA
+22 LLRPGRRA

-40 LAMRQAQ
+40 LAMRQAE
-47 HERAGLA
+47 HERDGLA
-54 PEMARR
+54 PEFARR
-60 IAARQFGNVTA
+60 TAARQFGNVTA

-77 DMWKFPSFESLVR
+77 DMWTFPSFESLVQ
-90 DIRYALRTLR
+90 DLRYALRTLR

-127 DMMLLRGLPYPQADR
+127 DTMLVRGLPYPQADR
-142 LVVLIGNVQRAGG
+142 LVVLIGNVERAAG
-155 VERRGNSYPDHVD
+155 VERRGNSYPDHLD

-173 TSFEEMAAYTAL
+173 TSFDDLAAYTTL
-185 NTTLQGVDEP
+185 NTILQGADEP
-195 EPIPSEAVSPPYF
+195 ESIPSEAVSPPYF
-208 KLLDVSPTHGR
+208 KLLGVSPTHGR

-230 RDAVVILGEGLWR
+230 RDAVVILGDGLWR
-243 RRFGADPSIVNR
+243 RRFGADPSIVNQ
-255 TIQLGTRTFT
+255 TILLGTRSFT
-265 VVGIMPAG
+265 VVGIMPPG

-286 FTMSGR
+286 FAMSGT

-308 KPGATIAEARAELDT
+308 KPGATVAAARVELDT

-333 QTNDT
+333 QTNDK
-338 RGVEVSPL
+338 RAVEVSPL

-355 PVVLSLM
+355 PIVVALM
-362 AAVTLVLLIA
+362 AAVTLVLVIA

-381 GRSDARQRE
+381 SRSDARQRE

-409 TENCVLAMLG
+409 TESCVLAMLG
-419 ALAGMAI
+419 AVAGMAI

-442 PTFVRP
+442 PTFVQP

-455 AFGIGIALLS
+455 AFGIVIALLS
-465 GVILGLAP
+465 GVLLGIAP
-473 MMHTRLPRL
+473 MMHGRLPRL
-482 GDALKTSS
+482 SDALKTSS

-501 LRSALVIVE
+501 LRSALVIGE

-532 AIDPGFE
+532 AIEPGFE
-539 AANVLLLN
+539 AANVLTVN
-547 ATIARQT
+547 ATIPRQT
-554 APPAAPGAAAAAP
+554 APPAAPGAAPAAP
-567 APFVSSHT
+567 APFVSSHA
-575 DLLDRIRAVPGVE
+575 DVLERIRAVPGVE
-588 AASLASDLPFG
+588 AVSLASDLPFG
-599 GASAIFYSAEGDAT
+599 GWSAIFYSAEGDAT
-613 VDAETLPRA
+613 VAAETMPRA
-622 YIHRVTPEFFP
+622 YIHRVTPEFFA

-639 EAGRTFLPSEEQPD
+639 EAGRTFLPGEEKPD
-653 SPAVIVSHDVTR
+653 SPAVVVSHNVTR

-681 APGSQNPWMTI
+681 APGSQNPWLTI

-718 TDRATQGVVV
+718 IDRATQGVVV

-735 SLASAVR
+735 SLASAIR

-748 NASILAFNARTL
+748 NASILTFNASTL
-760 ADLVAQQASA
+760 ADLVAQQSSA

-817 RLEIVRRVMRD
+817 RTEIVRRVLRD
-828 GTWRVAIGAAIGL
+828 GAWRIAIGAAAGL
-841 AATTGLARVLAGLVY
+841 AATTGLARLLAGLVY

-870 TLVVVAIVACGIP
+870 TLVVVAIAACGIP
-883 AVRATQV
+883 AVRATRV

>member
-1 MIVRR
+1 MMAVIKR
-6 LKRVHDA
+6 LHDA
-13 ISWWNRLLT
+13 ISWGNRLLS
-22 LFGAGRRA
+22 LLRRGRRA

-40 LAMRQAQ
+40 LAMRQAE
-47 HERAGLA
+47 HERDGLA
-54 PEMARR
+54 PEIARR
-60 IAARQFGNVTA
+60 TAARQFGNITA
-71 LKEQTR
+71 VKEQTR
-77 DMWKFPSFESLVR
+77 NMWTFPSFESFAQDL
-90 DIRYALRTLR
+90 RYALRTLR
-100 RAPGFAL
+100 RAPAFAL

-115 GIGATTAMFSLV
+115 GIGATTGMFSLV
-127 DMMLLRGLPYPQADR
+127 ETMLVRGLPYPQADR
-142 LVVLIGNVQRAGG
+142 LVVLIGNVQRAAG

-333 QTNDT
+333 QTNDK

-622 YIHRVTPEFFP
+622 YIHRVTPEFFA

-639 EAGRTFLPSEEQPD
+639 EAGRAFLPSEEQPD
-653 SPAVIVSHDVTR
+653 SPAVIVSHNVTR

-673 IGKRIKFG
+673 VGKRIKFG

-883 AVRATQV
+883 AVRATRV
-890 DPAIALRSE
+890 DPAMALRSE

>member
-1 MIVRR
+1 M
-6 LKRVHDA
+6 KRVHDA
-13 ISWWNRLLT
+13 ISCWNRLLT
-22 LFGAGRRA
+22 LLRPGRRA
-30 RDIDDEIAFH
+30 REIDDELAFH
-40 LAMRQAQ
+40 LAMRQAE
-47 HERAGLA
+47 HERDGLA
-54 PEMARR
+54 PEIARR
-60 IAARQFGNVTA
+60 TAVRQLGNVTA

-77 DMWKFPSFESLVR
+77 DMWAFPSFESLVQ
-90 DIRYALRTLR
+90 DLRYTLRTLR
-100 RAPGFAL
+100 RAPAFAL
-107 VAVLVLAI
+107 VAVLVLAM

-127 DMMLLRGLPYPQADR
+127 DTMLVRGLPYPQADR
-142 LVVLIGNVQRAGG
+142 LVVLIGNVERAAG

-173 TSFEEMAAYTAL
+173 TSFDDMAAYTTL
-185 NTTLQGVDEP
+185 YTTLHGADEP
-195 EPIPSEAVSPPYF
+195 ERIPSEAVSAPYF
-208 KLLDVSPTHGR
+208 TLLGVSPTHGR

-230 RDAVVILGEGLWR
+230 RDAVVILGDGLWR

-255 TIQLGTRTFT
+255 TIQLGTQTFT

-273 FTGVSDTAQLWIP
+273 FTGVSDTAELWIP
-286 FTMSGR
+286 FAMSGT
-292 PFDNRGSRG
+292 PFDNRGNRG

-308 KPGATIAEARAELDT
+308 KPGATLAGARAELDT

-333 QTNDT
+333 QTNDK

-346 ADEVLQQLR
+346 ADQVLQQLR
-355 PVVLSLM
+355 PIVVALM

-409 TENCVLAMLG
+409 TESCVLAMLG

-455 AFGIGIALLS
+455 AFGILIALLS
-465 GVILGLAP
+465 GVMLGIAP
-473 MMHTRLPRL
+473 MMHARLPRL
-482 GDALKTSS
+482 ADALKTSA
-490 RGGSSGMRSQR
+490 RGGSSGTRSQR

-539 AANVLLLN
+539 AANVLMVN
-547 ATIARQT
+547 ATIPRQT
-554 APPAAPGAAAAAP
+554 TPPAAPDAGAAAP
-567 APFVSSHT
+567 APFVSSHA
-575 DLLDRIRAVPGVE
+575 DVLDRIRAVPGVE
-588 AASLASDLPFG
+588 AVSLASDLPFG
-599 GASAIFYSAEGDAT
+599 SASAIFYSAEGDAT
-613 VDAETLPRA
+613 VAAETMPRA
-622 YIHRVTPEFFP
+622 YIHRVTPEFFA

-639 EAGRTFLPSEEQPD
+639 EAGRTFLPSEERPD
-653 SPAVIVSHDVTR
+653 SPAVIVSHNVTR

-681 APGSQNPWMTI
+681 APGSRNPWLTI

-718 TDRATQGVVV
+718 VDRATQGVVV

-735 SLASAVR
+735 SLASAIR
-742 AAIRDG
+742 AALRDG
-748 NASILAFNARTL
+748 SASILTFNARTL
-760 ADLVAQQASA
+760 ADVVAQQSSA
-770 SRFTTWLLSVFAAT
+770 SRFTSWLLSVFAAT

-817 RLEIVRRVMRD
+817 RTEIVRRVLRD
-828 GTWRVAIGAAIGL
+828 GAWRVAIGAAIGL
-841 AATTGLARVLAGLVY
+841 AATTGLAGLLAGLVY

-870 TLVVVAIVACGIP
+870 TLVVVAIAACGIP
-883 AVRATQV
+883 AVRATRV
-890 DPAIALRSE
+890 DPAITLRSE

>member
-1 MIVRR
+1 
-6 LKRVHDA
+6 
-13 ISWWNRLLT
+13 
-22 LFGAGRRA
+22 
-30 RDIDDEIAFH
+30 
-40 LAMRQAQ
+40 
-47 HERAGLA
+47 
-54 PEMARR
+54 
-60 IAARQFGNVTA
+60 
-71 LKEQTR
+71 
-77 DMWKFPSFESLVR
+77 VR
-90 DIRYALRTLR
+90 DLRYALRTLR
-100 RAPGFAL
+100 RAPAFTL

-127 DMMLLRGLPYPQADR
+127 DAMLVRGLPYPKADR
-142 LVVLIGNVQRAGG
+142 LVVLIGNVQRAAG

-173 TSFEEMAAYTAL
+173 TSFDDMAAYTTL
-185 NTTLQGVDEP
+185 NTTLQGSDEP
-195 EPIPSEAVSPPYF
+195 ERIPSEAVSAPYF
-208 KLLDVSPTHGR
+208 SLLGVSPTHGR
-219 GFRPEEDAVPN
+219 VFRPEEDAVPN
-230 RDAVVILGEGLWR
+230 RDAVTILGDGLWHH
-243 RRFGADPSIVNR
+243 RFGADPSIVGR
-255 TIQLGTRTFT
+255 TIQLGTRAYT

-286 FTMSGR
+286 FAMSGT
-292 PFDNRGSRG
+292 PIDNRGSRG

-308 KPGATIAEARAELDT
+308 KEGATIAAARAELDT

-333 QTNDT
+333 QTNDK

-346 ADEVLQQLR
+346 ADYVLQQLR
-355 PVVLSLM
+355 PIVVALM
-362 AAVTLVLLIA
+362 AAVSLVLLIA

-381 GRSDARQRE
+381 GRAEARQRE

-395 ALGAGPGRLLRQLV
+395 ALGAGPGRLLRQLI
-409 TENCVLAMLG
+409 TENCLLAMLG
-419 ALAGMAI
+419 AFTGMAI

-431 PSLIA
+431 PSLVA
-436 ASPVAF
+436 ASPIAF

-448 QLSLSVL
+448 QLSLTVL
-455 AFGIGIALLS
+455 AFGIAIALVS
-465 GVILGLAP
+465 GVLLGIAP

-490 RGGSSGMRSQR
+490 RGGSSGLRSQR
-501 LRSALVIVE
+501 FRSALVIVE

-539 AANVLLLN
+539 AANVLMVN
-547 ATIARQT
+547 ATIPRQT
-554 APPAAPGAAAAAP
+554 TLPATPGGPAAPP
-567 APFVSSHT
+567 VPFVTSHT
-575 DLLDRIRAVPGVE
+575 DLLERLRAVPGVE

-599 GASAIFYSAEGDAT
+599 GASAVFYSAEGDAT
-613 VDAETLPRA
+613 VAAETMPRA
-622 YIHRVTPEFFP
+622 YIHRVTPEFFA

-639 EAGRTFLPSEEQPD
+639 EAGRTFLPAEEKPD
-653 SPAVIVSHDVTR
+653 SPAVIVSHNVTR

-673 IGKRIKFG
+673 IGKRIKLG

-703 LPENPTRDPDLYLPY
+703 LPENPTGDPDLYLPY
-718 TDRATQGVVV
+718 IDRATQGVVV

-748 NASILAFNARTL
+748 NASIVTFNASTL
-760 ADLVAQQASA
+760 ADVVAQQSSA
-770 SRFTTWLLSVFAAT
+770 SRFTSWLLTVFAAT

-791 GLYGVMS
+791 GLYGIMS

-817 RLEIVRRVMRD
+817 RAEIVRRVLRD

-841 AATTGLARVLAGLVY
+841 AATTGLARLLAGLVY

-870 TLVVVAIVACGIP
+870 TLVVVAIAACGIP
-883 AVRATQV
+883 AVRATRV

>member
-1 MIVRR
+1 M
-6 LKRVHDA
+6 KRVHDA

-22 LFGAGRRA
+22 LLRPGRRA
-30 RDIDDEIAFH
+30 GDIDDEIAFH
-40 LAMRQAQ
+40 LAMRQAE
-47 HERAGLA
+47 HEGDGLA
-54 PEMARR
+54 PEIARR
-60 IAARQFGNVTA
+60 TAARQFGNVTA

-77 DMWKFPSFESLVR
+77 DMWTFPSFESFAQDL
-90 DIRYALRTLR
+90 RYALRTLR
-100 RAPGFAL
+100 RAPAFAL

-127 DMMLLRGLPYPQADR
+127 DAMLVRGLPYPDADR
-142 LVVLIGNVQRAGG
+142 LVVLIGNVQRAAG

-173 TSFEEMAAYTAL
+173 TRFDEMAAYTTL
-185 NTTLQGVDEP
+185 NTTLHGVDEP
-195 EPIPSEAVSPPYF
+195 ERIPSEAVSAPYF
-208 KLLDVSPTHGR
+208 GLLGVSPAQGR
-219 GFRPEEDAVPN
+219 VFRPEEDAVPN
-230 RDAVVILGEGLWR
+230 RDAVAVLSDGLWR

-273 FTGVSDTAQLWIP
+273 FAGVSDTAQLWIP
-286 FTMSGR
+286 FAMSGT
-292 PFDNRGSRG
+292 PVDNRGSRG

-308 KPGATIAEARAELDT
+308 KAGATIAEARAELDT

-333 QTNDT
+333 QTNDK
-338 RGVEVSPL
+338 RSVEVSPL
-346 ADEVLQQLR
+346 ADEVLRQLR
-355 PVVLSLM
+355 PIVVALM
-362 AAVTLVLLIA
+362 AAVSLVLLIA

-381 GRSDARQRE
+381 SRADARQRE

-395 ALGAGPGRLLRQLV
+395 ALGAGPARLLRQLV

-419 ALAGMAI
+419 ALAGMAV
-426 AQISL
+426 AQIAL

-436 ASPVAF
+436 SSPIAF

-448 QLSLSVL
+448 QLSLRVL
-455 AFGIGIALLS
+455 AFGIAIALLS
-465 GVILGLAP
+465 GVLLGIAP
-473 MMHTRLPRL
+473 MMHARLPRL

-490 RGGSSGMRSQR
+490 RGGSSGLRSQR

-518 AGAGLMIRSIQKLA
+518 AGAGLMIRSIRNLA
-532 AIDPGFE
+532 AIDPGFV
-539 AANVLLLN
+539 AANVLTLT
-547 ATIARQT
+547 ATIPRQT
-554 APPAAPGAAAAAP
+554 VPPTAPGAAAAP
-567 APFVSSHT
+567 APFVTSHA
-575 DLLDRIRAVPGVE
+575 DVLDRLRAVPGVE
-588 AASLASDLPFG
+588 TASLSSDLPFG

-613 VDAETLPRA
+613 VAAETMPRA
-622 YIHRVTPEFFP
+622 YIHRVTREFFA
-633 TLRIRL
+633 TLRIRI
-639 EAGRTFLPSEEQPD
+639 EAGRTFLPSEERPD
-653 SPAVIVSHDVTR
+653 STPVIDSHNVTR

-681 APGSQNPWMTI
+681 APGSQNPWLTI

-748 NASILAFNARTL
+748 NASIVTFNARTL
-760 ADLVAQQASA
+760 ADLVAEQSSA
-770 SRFTTWLLSVFAAT
+770 SRFASWLLSVFAAT

-817 RLEIVRRVMRD
+817 RAEIVRRVLRD
-828 GTWRVAIGAAIGL
+828 GTWRVALGAAIGL
-841 AATTGLARVLAGLVY
+841 AATTGLARLLAGLVY

-862 ISSLLAVA
+862 ISSVLAVA
-870 TLVVVAIVACGIP
+870 TLVVVAIAACGIP
-883 AVRATQV
+883 AVRATRV

>member
-1 MIVRR
+1 MAVMKR
-6 LKRVHDA
+6 LHDA
-13 ISWWNRLLT
+13 ISWGNRLLT
-22 LFGAGRRA
+22 LLRRGRRA

-40 LAMRQAQ
+40 LAMRQAE
-47 HERAGLA
+47 HERDGLA
-54 PEMARR
+54 PEIARR
-60 IAARQFGNVTA
+60 TAARQFGNITA

-77 DMWKFPSFESLVR
+77 NMWTFPSFESFVQDL
-90 DIRYALRTLR
+90 RYALRTLR
-100 RAPGFAL
+100 RAPAFAL

-115 GIGATTAMFSLV
+115 GIGATTGMFSLV
-127 DMMLLRGLPYPQADR
+127 DAMLVRGLPYPQADR
-142 LVVLIGNVQRAGG
+142 LVVLIGNVERAAG

-173 TSFEEMAAYTAL
+173 TSFDEMAAYTTL

-208 KLLDVSPTHGR
+208 KLLGVSPTHGR
-219 GFRPEEDAVPN
+219 VFRPEEDAVPN
-230 RDAVVILGEGLWR
+230 RDAVVILGDGLWR
-243 RRFGADPSIVNR
+243 RRFGADPSIVGR

-286 FTMSGR
+286 FAMSGT
-292 PFDNRGSRG
+292 PLDNRGSRG

-308 KPGATIAEARAELDT
+308 KAGATLAEARAELDT

-333 QTNDT
+333 QTNDK

-346 ADEVLQQLR
+346 ADYVLQQLR
-355 PVVLSLM
+355 PIVVALM

-372 CANVAGLLI
+372 CANIAGLLI

-409 TENCVLAMLG
+409 TESCVLALLG
-419 ALAGMAI
+419 ALAGMAV

-442 PTFVRP
+442 PTFVPP
-448 QLSLSVL
+448 QLSLRVL
-455 AFGIGIALLS
+455 AFGIVIALLS
-465 GVILGLAP
+465 GIILGLAP

-490 RGGSSGMRSQR
+490 RGGSIGMRSQR
-501 LRSALVIVE
+501 LRSGLVIVE

-539 AANVLLLN
+539 AANVLVLN
-547 ATIARQT
+547 ATIPRQT
-554 APPAAPGAAAAAP
+554 APPALPGAAAAAP
-567 APFVSSHT
+567 APFVTSHA
-575 DLLDRIRAVPGVE
+575 DLLDRVRAVPGVE
-588 AASLASDLPFG
+588 AVSLASDTPFG

-613 VDAETLPRA
+613 VAAETLPRA
-622 YIHRVTPEFFP
+622 YIHRVTPEFFA

-639 EAGRTFLPSEEQPD
+639 EAGRTFLPSEERPD
-653 SPAVIVSHDVTR
+653 SPAVIVSHNVTR

-673 IGKRIKFG
+673 IGKRIKVG

-718 TDRATQGVVV
+718 LDRASQGVLV

-735 SLASAVR
+735 SVASAVR

-748 NASILAFNARTL
+748 NASIGTFNARTL
-760 ADLVAQQASA
+760 ADLVAQQSSA
-770 SRFTTWLLSVFAAT
+770 SRFTSWLLSVFAAT

-817 RLEIVRRVMRD
+817 RAEIVRRVMRD

-841 AATTGLARVLAGLVY
+841 AATTGLARLLAGLVY

-883 AVRATQV
+883 AVRATRV

>member
-1 MIVRR
+1 M
-6 LKRVHDA
+6 KRVHDV
-13 ISWWNRLLT
+13 ISWWHRLLT
-22 LFGAGRRA
+22 LLRPGGRT

-40 LAMRQAQ
+40 LAMRQAE
-47 HERAGLA
+47 HEREGLA
-54 PEMARR
+54 PEIARR
-60 IAARQFGNVTA
+60 TAARQFGNVSA

-77 DMWKFPSFESLVR
+77 DMWTFPSFESLVQ
-90 DIRYALRTLR
+90 DLRYALRTFR
-100 RAPGFAL
+100 RAPAFAL

-127 DMMLLRGLPYPQADR
+127 DTMLVRGLPYPQADR
-142 LVVLIGNVQRAGG
+142 LVVLIGNVQRAAG

-168 WRARA
+168 WRTRA
-173 TSFEEMAAYTAL
+173 TSFDEMAAYTTL
-185 NTTLQGVDEP
+185 NTALQGVDEP
-195 EPIPSEAVSPPYF
+195 ERIPSEAVSPPYF
-208 KLLDVSPTHGR
+208 KLLGVSPTHGR
-219 GFRPEEDAVPN
+219 GFRAEEDAVVN
-230 RDAVVILGEGLWR
+230 RDAVVILGDGLWH

-286 FTMSGR
+286 FAMSGT

-301 FQTLARL
+301 FQSLARL
-308 KPGATIAEARAELDT
+308 KPGATVVAARAELDT

-333 QTNDT
+333 QTNDK

-355 PVVLSLM
+355 PIVVALM

-426 AQISL
+426 AQIAL

-442 PTFVRP
+442 PSFVRP

-455 AFGIGIALLS
+455 AFGIAIALLS
-465 GVILGLAP
+465 GVLLGIAP
-473 MMHTRLPRL
+473 MTHARLPRL
-482 GDALKTSS
+482 GEALKTSS

-539 AANVLLLN
+539 AANVLVVN
-547 ATIARQT
+547 ATIPRQT
-554 APPAAPGAAAAAP
+554 APPAAPVAAAAAP
-567 APFVSSHT
+567 APFVSSHA
-575 DLLDRIRAVPGVE
+575 DLLDRLRAVPGVE

-613 VDAETLPRA
+613 IAAETMPRA
-622 YIHRVTPEFFP
+622 YIHRVTPEFFA

-639 EAGRTFLPSEEQPD
+639 EAGRTFLPSEEHPD
-653 SPAVIVSHDVTR
+653 SPAVIVSHNVTR
-665 RFWPNQDP
+665 RFWPDQDP

-681 APGSQNPWMTI
+681 APGSQNPWLTI

-718 TDRATQGVVV
+718 IDRATQGVVV

-735 SLASAVR
+735 SLASAIR

-748 NASILAFNARTL
+748 NASILTFNASTL
-760 ADLVAQQASA
+760 ADLVAQQSSA
-770 SRFTTWLLSVFAAT
+770 SRFTSWLLSVFAAT

-817 RLEIVRRVMRD
+817 RIEIVRRVLRD
-828 GTWRVAIGAAIGL
+828 GLWRVGIGAAIGL
-841 AATTGLARVLAGLVY
+841 AATTGLARLLAGLVY
-856 GVGTFD
+856 GVGRFD

-870 TLVVVAIVACGIP
+870 TLVVVAIAACGIP
-883 AVRATQV
+883 AVRATRV
-890 DPAIALRSE
+890 DPATALRGE

>member
-1 MIVRR
+1 M
-6 LKRVHDA
+6 KRVVINDA
-13 ISWWNRLLT
+13 IGWWNRLLT
-22 LFGAGRRA
+22 LVRRGRRA

-40 LAMRQAQ
+40 LAMRQAD
-47 HERAGLA
+47 HERDGVA
-54 PEMARR
+54 PEIARR

-77 DMWKFPSFESLVR
+77 DMWTFPSFESLVQ
-90 DIRYALRTLR
+90 DLRYALRTLR
-100 RAPGFAL
+100 RAPAFAL

-127 DMMLLRGLPYPQADR
+127 DTMLVRGLPYPEADR
-142 LVVLIGNVQRAGG
+142 LVELIGNVQRASG
-155 VERRGNSYPDHVD
+155 VERRGNSYPDHLD

-173 TSFEEMAAYTAL
+173 TSFDDMSAYTTL
-185 NTTLQGVDEP
+185 NTTLQGADEP
-195 EPIPSEAVSPPYF
+195 ERIPSEAVSPPYF
-208 KLLDVSPTHGR
+208 KLFGVSPTHGR
-219 GFRPEEDAVPN
+219 EFRPEEDTVPN
-230 RDAVVILGEGLWR
+230 RDAVVILGDGLWR

-255 TIQLGTRTFT
+255 TIQLNARTFT
-265 VVGIMPAG
+265 VIGIMPAG

-286 FTMSGR
+286 FAMSGT

-301 FQTLARL
+301 FQSLARL
-308 KPGATIAEARAELDT
+308 KPGATLAAARAELDT

-333 QTNDT
+333 QTNDK

-346 ADEVLQQLR
+346 ADIVLQQLR
-355 PVVLSLM
+355 PIVVALM

-381 GRSDARQRE
+381 SRSDARQRE

-395 ALGAGPGRLLRQLV
+395 ALGAGPCRLLRQLV
-409 TENCVLAMLG
+409 TESCVLAMLG
-419 ALAGMAI
+419 AVAGMAI
-426 AQISL
+426 AQVSL

-448 QLSLSVL
+448 QLSLRVL
-455 AFGIGIALLS
+455 AFGILIALVS
-465 GVILGLAP
+465 GVMLGIAP
-473 MMHTRLPRL
+473 MMHARLPRL

-501 LRSALVIVE
+501 LRSALVIGE

-532 AIDPGFE
+532 AIDPGFD
-539 AANVLLLN
+539 AANVLMLN
-547 ATIARQT
+547 ATIPRQA
-554 APPAAPGAAAAAP
+554 APPGTTGAAAAAP

-588 AASLASDLPFG
+588 MASLGSDLPFG
-599 GASAIFYSAEGDAT
+599 GASAIFYTAEGDTT
-613 VDAETLPRA
+613 VAAETMPRA
-622 YIHRVTPEFFP
+622 YIHRITPEFFA

-639 EAGRTFLPSEEQPD
+639 EAGRTFLPSEERAD
-653 SPAVIVSHDVTR
+653 SPAVIVSHNVTR

-703 LPENPTRDPDLYLPY
+703 LPENPTQDPDLYLPY

-748 NASILAFNARTL
+748 NASILTFNAQTL
-760 ADLVAQQASA
+760 ADVVAQQSSA
-770 SRFTTWLLSVFAAT
+770 SRFTSWLLSVFAAT
-784 ALVLSVV
+784 AMVLSVI

-817 RLEIVRRVMRD
+817 RLEIVRRVLRD

-841 AATTGLARVLAGLVY
+841 AATTGLARLLAGLVY

-862 ISSLLAVA
+862 ISALIAVA
-870 TLVVVAIVACGIP
+870 TLVVVAIAACLVP
-883 AVRATQV
+883 AMRATRV
-890 DPAIALRSE
+890 DPAIVLRSE